1 MLRGMNGNYKDKY
14 YLASSLMI
22 YCAKD
27 MIHRFRSR
35 RYNKGSN
42 EYSIL
47 ENLNEFKG
55 QDNRRMRKNSM

>member
-14 YLASSLMI
+14 YLGSSLMI

-47 ENLNEFKG
+47 ENLNEF
-55 QDNRRMRKNSM
+55 